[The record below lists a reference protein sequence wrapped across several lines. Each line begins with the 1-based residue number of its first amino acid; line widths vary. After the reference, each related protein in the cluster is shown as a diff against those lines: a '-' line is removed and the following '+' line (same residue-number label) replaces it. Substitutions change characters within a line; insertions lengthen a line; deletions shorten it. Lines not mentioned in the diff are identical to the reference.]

1 LRNRDQPENN
11 KPGITFLENLRC
23 MKYSLLLILL
33 FSAITVFSQEV
44 KFHEKETWVNS
55 GNDTLYGSVTE
66 PVNLKKFPVV
76 LLISGSGP
84 TDRNGNNPQMKNDAL
99 KQVAYALAEGGI
111 ASIRYDK
118 RGIAAS
124 KSAGISEKDLRFEN
138 YILDAEAW
146 INALRKIDRYTTIA
160 VAGHS
165 EGSLIGMVAAKKAD
179 KFISIAGAGR
189 SIDVV
194 IKEQLINQPQPVKE
208 HAYGIL
214 DTLKM
219 GLHPTTVNPLVFSLF
234 RPSIQ
239 PYMISWIKYDPS
251 KQIDTLNQLKIPVLI
266 IQGTRDIQISVKDA
280 ELLKAANSSAQLLL
294 IENMNHVLRK
304 VEDNRNANL
313 AAYYKT
319 DPPIEKELTDAMIK
333 FIKLKK

>member
-1 LRNRDQPENN
+1 
-11 KPGITFLENLRC
+11 
-23 MKYSLLLILL
+23 MKYALILIL
-33 FSAITVFSQEV
+33 IFSAFTGFSQEST
-44 KFHEKETWVNS
+44 FSEKETWVIS
-55 GNDTLYGSVTE
+55 GGDTLYGSVTE
-66 PVNLKKFPVV
+66 PVKLKKFPVV

-99 KQVAYALAEGGI
+99 KQVAYALAEKGI

-124 KSAGISEKDLRFEN
+124 RSAGISEKDLRFEN
-138 YILDAEAW
+138 YIVDAEAW
-146 INALRKIDRYTTIA
+146 INALRKIDRYTTIT

-219 GLHPTTVNPLVFSLF
+219 GIHPTTVNPIVFSLF

-239 PYMISWIKYDPS
+239 PYMISWIKYDPA

-266 IQGTRDIQISVKDA
+266 IQGTRDIQVAVKDA
-280 ELLKAANSSAQLLL
+280 ELLKAANPSAQLLL
-294 IENMNHVLRK
+294 IEDMNHVLRK

-319 DPPIEKELTDAMIK
+319 EPPIEKELTDAMIK
-333 FIKLKK
+333 FIKLK